1 MLKLKASTR
10 DKFGK
15 KIKASREAGLL
26 PVVVYGRKEESK
38 PFFVAVKD
46 FEKVLKEAGESTVVD
61 LMCPEGDKSVL
72 IYAVDYHPVSGLP
85 IHADFYAVEKDKK
98 VEVDVELVF
107 VGESPAV
114 KGLNGILVKVIHAL
128 TIEAKPADLPHDIKV
143 DISSLVDFDSQ
154 ITVADLNLP
163 TGVTSLIPAEEVVA
177 LVSAPKEEEPEEAT
191 EAPDLSNIEAEKK
204 GKKEEE
210 APADDK
216 S

>member
-1 MLKLKASTR
+1 MLKLEAQKR
-10 DKFGK
+10 DLFGK
-15 KIKASREAGLL
+15 KLKTSRSEGLL
-26 PVVVYGRKEESK
+26 PVVVYGRKEEAT
-38 PFFVAVKD
+38 PFFVELKE
-46 FEKVLKEAGESTVVD
+46 FEKVFKAAGESTVVD
-61 LMCPEGDKSVL
+61 FVTPEGEKSVL
-72 IYAVDYHPVSGLP
+72 VYAVDYHPVSGLP

-128 TIEAKPADLPHDIKV
+128 TIEAKPADLPHDIEV

-163 TGVTSLIPAEEVVA
+163 KGVTSLVPAEEVVA
-177 LVSAPKEEEPEEAT
+177 LVSEPKEEEKEEE
-191 EAPDLSNIEAEKK
+191 EAPDLSNIQVEKK

-210 APADDK
+210 APAEDK
-216 S
+216 P

>member
-1 MLKLKASTR
+1 MLKLEAQKR
-10 DKFGK
+10 EIFGK
-15 KIKASREAGLL
+15 KLKSSRNEGLL
-26 PVVVYGRKEESK
+26 PVVVYGRKEEAT
-38 PFFVAVKD
+38 PFFVESKE
-46 FEKVLKEAGESTVVD
+46 FEKVFKAAGESTVVD
-61 LMCPEGDKSVL
+61 LVTPEGEKSVL
-72 IYAVDYHPVSGLP
+72 VYAVDYHPVSGLP

-114 KGLNGILVKVIHAL
+114 KGLNGILVKVMHAL
-128 TIEAKPADLPHDIKV
+128 TIEAKPADLPHDIEV

-163 TGVTSLIPAEEVVA
+163 QGVTSLVPAEEVVV
-177 LVSAPKEEEPEEAT
+177 LVSEPTEEEEEEE
-191 EAPDLSNIEAEKK
+191 EAPDLSNIQVEKK

-210 APADDK
+210 ASAENE